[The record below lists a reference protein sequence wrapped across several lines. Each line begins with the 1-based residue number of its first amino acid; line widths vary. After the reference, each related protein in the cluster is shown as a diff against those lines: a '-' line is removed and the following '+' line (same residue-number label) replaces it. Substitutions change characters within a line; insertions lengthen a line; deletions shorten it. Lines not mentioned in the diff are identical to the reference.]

1 MSYNK
6 ITVRT
11 SGVLGE
17 IRQFASKLE
26 NIPKALDNEFRRSVA
41 RNAID
46 ALYGGVGQEMEEQA
60 PQDSGAYAAGLAG
73 DRGTY
78 VSDSKK
84 SPGRVRKA
92 NPIMKFR
99 ASGSNLSLDYGT
111 NPEDVAYE
119 NFYGKHV
126 EFSVNDYRP
135 QIKQAIV
142 NAVQEETARFI
153 ANITSRA
160 IGNAS
165 RWRTRGVRF
174 RKSA

>member
-6 ITVRT
+6 ITVRA

-17 IRQFASKLE
+17 IRKFAGQLE
-26 NIPKALDNEFRRSVA
+26 QIPKALDNEFRRSVA

-46 ALYGGVGQEMEEQA
+46 ALYGGVGQEMEQEA
-60 PQDSGAYAAGLAG
+60 PQDSGAYAAGLVG

-119 NFYGKHV
+119 NFYGRHV

-135 QIKQAIV
+135 QIKQALIS
-142 NAVQEETARFI
+142 AVQDETARFI
-153 ANITSRA
+153 ADLTSRA
-160 IGNAS
+160 IRNAGRS
-165 RWRTRGVRF
+165 RGVRF

>member
-6 ITVRT
+6 ITVRA

-17 IRQFASKLE
+17 IRQFASRLE
-26 NIPKALDNEFRRSVA
+26 QIPKALDNEFRRSVA

-46 ALYGGVGQEMEEQA
+46 ALYGGVGQEMQGQA
-60 PQDSGAYAAGLAG
+60 PQDSGAYAAGLVG
-73 DRGTY
+73 DRGIY

-84 SPGRVRKA
+84 SPGRIRKA
-92 NPIMKFR
+92 NPVMEFR

-111 NPEDVAYE
+111 DPVDVRYQ
-119 NFYGKHV
+119 NHYGKYV

-135 QIKQAIV
+135 QIKQAII
-142 NAVQEETARFI
+142 NAVQDETARFI
-153 ANITSRA
+153 ADLTSRA
-160 IGNAS
+160 IRNAGRS
-165 RWRTRGVRF
+165 RGVRF

>member
-6 ITVRT
+6 ITVRA

-26 NIPKALDNEFRRSVA
+26 QIPKALDNEFRRSVA

-46 ALYGGVGQEMEEQA
+46 ALYGGVGMDASEQA
-60 PQDSGAYAAGLAG
+60 PQDSGAYAAGLVG

-92 NPIMKFR
+92 NPIMNFR

-111 NPEDVAYE
+111 DPVDTRYQNH
-119 NFYGKHV
+119 YGKYV

-142 NAVQEETARFI
+142 NAVQDETARFI
-153 ANITSRA
+153 ADLTSRA
-160 IGNAS
+160 IRNAGRS
-165 RWRTRGVRF
+165 RGVRF
-174 RKSA
+174 KKSA